1 MQYPN
6 DIFVGITWYIIII
19 TWLVIGIREF
29 IKIVIE
35 IFKFISNDKFTIKS
49 FNKIEQ
55 IEESIQKEE
64 INTLKEQVRA
74 IEYELRLARDRITRL
89 ERQGNEDNEY
99 NC

>member
-6 DIFVGITWYIIII
+6 DIFVGIIWYIIII

-64 INTLKEQVRA
+64 ISTLKEQVRA

-89 ERQGNEDNEY
+89 ERQGNEDNE
-99 NC
+99 

>member
-6 DIFVGITWYIIII
+6 DIFVGIIWYIIII

-29 IKIVIE
+29 IKIIIE

-64 INTLKEQVRA
+64 ISTLKEQVRA

-89 ERQGNEDNEY
+89 ERQGNEDNE
-99 NC
+99 

>member
-6 DIFVGITWYIIII
+6 DIFVGIIWYIIII

-35 IFKFISNDKFTIKS
+35 VFKFISNDKFTIKS
-49 FNKIEQ
+49 CNKIEQ

-64 INTLKEQVRA
+64 ISTLKEQVRA

-89 ERQGNEDNEY
+89 ERQGNEDNE
-99 NC
+99 

>member
-64 INTLKEQVRA
+64 ISTLKEQVRV

-89 ERQGNEDNEY
+89 ERQGNEDNE
-99 NC
+99 